1 MAATTRPDAHPR
13 RLGRAP
19 RLPLV
24 ALATLGLL
32 GLTGCDLPSGF
43 HDYVVFDGLIRPT
56 SVEFSSDGRV
66 FVTEKRGVVK
76 VFDGVDDTSA
86 TVVADLRT
94 NTYNSWDRGM
104 LGPRS
109 TPTSRRCPTSSW
121 PTPTTPCRAALRRTG
136 ASPTPT
142 TTCARLLRVRPPTAA
157 W

>member
-1 MAATTRPDAHPR
+1 MAATTRPDARAAAARGRR
-13 RLGRAP
+13 RLP
-19 RLPLV
+19 RG
-24 ALATLGLL
+24 AGHLGLL

-104 LGPRS
+104 LGAAPPRL
-109 TPTSRRCPTSSW
+109 PGGARH
-121 PTPTTPCRAALRRTG
+121 LRRLH
-136 ASPTPT
+136 P
-142 TTCARLLRVRPPTAA
+142 RRPAGGTAPH
-157 W
+157 WGEPDTDNDVCLSSG